1 MQPFLITNADRL
13 YVSRGQAAAELGVSL
28 PVIDQL
34 LKSGRLEW
42 TRLGVKR
49 IVIKRA
55 SLEKLA
61 SSN

>member
-1 MQPFLITNADRL
+1 MQQLLITNVDRL

-55 SLEKLA
+55 SLEKLVE
-61 SSN
+61 